1 MADPPRYTATDDSR
15 DDSSVRPGRASTTG
29 TSRWHQAKRS
39 FRASPGFS
47 LAVLVTLGLAGLIGL
62 MTLLMSVLGG
72 FLGMAHFTEPHHRIH
87 DLTYGF
93 LFTTAVVGLLA
104 QLLRPSRNMA
114 GMLMALIPWVGLLL
128 AAALST
134 EPGVIRSAERI
145 LVGAGTV
152 TAAVLHPARRD
163 LFRSLRVSRVNP
175 VMLGLI
181 IIAAVPLLASAS
193 TNLGLQ
199 GSLANEHA
207 GMGHYGFM
215 AAFSFTVIGVGLV
228 ASLRPPGWRV
238 AAWVAGA
245 LPALLG
251 IASLLF
257 PDVDSSLGLA
267 WALAAIVWGGAFMA
281 SVLVKNTVEPTPTSA
296 VAKAA
301 GEQRAREEEEM
312 RMAEPPSDAKGG
324 MPRWLKVSLIIVA
337 VLAVLVVVL
346 MLTGVLGGQH
356 GPGPVRTGAARLI
369 EGG

>member
-1 MADPPRYTATDDSR
+1 MADPPRYTATPDTGDDSNEG
-15 DDSSVRPGRASTTG
+15 PGRASTTG
-29 TSRWHQAKRS
+29 TSPWHQMKRS

-47 LAVLVTLGLAGLIGL
+47 LAVLITLGLAGLIGL

-72 FLGMAHFTEPHHRIH
+72 FLGMAHFTEPQHRIH

-104 QLLRPSRNMA
+104 QIRHPSRNIA
-114 GMLMALIPWVGLLL
+114 GMLMALIAWIGLLL
-128 AAALST
+128 AAALSG
-134 EPGVIRSAERI
+134 EPGVIRSAERM

-152 TAAVLHPARRD
+152 IATALHPARRD
-163 LFRSLRVSRVNP
+163 LFRSFSASRINW
-175 VMLGLI
+175 VMFGLVI
-181 IIAAVPLLASAS
+181 AAAVPVLAFAS

-199 GSLANEHA
+199 GTVTNEHA
-207 GMGHYGFM
+207 AMGHYGFM
-215 AAFSFTVIGVGLV
+215 AAFAFTVMGVGLV

-238 AAWVAGA
+238 AAWVAGI

-257 PDVDSSLGLA
+257 PDVDSSLGRA
-267 WALAAIVWGGAFMA
+267 WALAAVAWGVVFIGA
-281 SVLVKNTVEPTPTSA
+281 SVLVKNAVEPSRTRA
-296 VAKAA
+296 IEEGA
-301 GEQRAREEEEM
+301 GEQGAREEEM
-312 RMAEPPSDAKGG
+312 QMAEPSSDVKVG

-356 GPGPVRTGAARLI
+356 GPGQFGPGQN
-369 EGG
+369 GP

>member
-1 MADPPRYTATDDSR
+1 MADPPRFTATDDSG

-29 TSRWHQAKRS
+29 TSRWRQAKRS

-62 MTLLMSVLGG
+62 MTFLMSVLGG

-104 QLLRPSRNMA
+104 QILRPSRNVA

-128 AAALST
+128 AAALSA
-134 EPGVIRSAERI
+134 EAGVILSIERI

-163 LFRSLRVSRVNP
+163 LFRSLRVSRVSP
-175 VMLGLI
+175 AMLGLI
-181 IIAAVPLLASAS
+181 VIAAVPLLASAS

-238 AAWVAGA
+238 SAWVAGA

-257 PDVDSSLGLA
+257 PDVESSLGRA
-267 WALAAIVWGGAFMA
+267 WALAAIAWGVAFIGA
-281 SVLVKNTVEPTPTSA
+281 SVLVKNAEGPTRTSA

-301 GEQRAREEEEM
+301 GEQRAREEEEEM
-312 RMAEPPSDAKGG
+312 RMAEPPSDAKVG
-324 MPRWLKVSLIIVA
+324 MPRWLKVSLIIVT

-356 GPGPVRTGAARLI
+356 GPGQFGPGQH
-369 EGG
+369 GS

>member
-1 MADPPRYTATDDSR
+1 MADPPRYTATDDTG
-15 DDSSVRPGRASTTG
+15 DDSSVRPGRAPTG

-47 LAVLVTLGLAGLIGL
+47 LAVLITLGLAGVIGL

-72 FLGMAHFTEPHHRIH
+72 FLGMAHFTEPQHRVH

-104 QLLRPSRNMA
+104 QLLRPSRNIA

-128 AAALST
+128 AAALSA
-134 EPGVIRSAERI
+134 EPGVIRSAERM
-145 LVGAGTV
+145 LVAAGTV

-163 LFRSLRVSRVNP
+163 LFRSLRVSRVSP

-181 IIAAVPLLASAS
+181 IIAAVPLLAYAS

-199 GSLANEHA
+199 GTATNEHA

-228 ASLRPPGWRV
+228 ASLRPPGWWL
-238 AAWVAGA
+238 AAWVAGI

-251 IASLLF
+251 IASVLF
-257 PDVDSSLGLA
+257 SDVDSSLDLA
-267 WALAAIVWGGAFMA
+267 WALAAIVWGVVFIGT
-281 SVLVKNTVEPTPTSA
+281 SLLVKRAEVRTRTSA
-296 VAKAA
+296 VEEGV
-301 GEQRAREEEEM
+301 GEQARE
-312 RMAEPPSDAKGG
+312 RGGDADGG
-324 MPRWLKVSLIIVA
+324 TTVRPRRS
-337 VLAVLVVVL
+337 
-346 MLTGVLGGQH
+346 GCHDG
-356 GPGPVRTGAARLI
+356 
-369 EGG
+369 